1 MEVKAEERMGQQGVV
16 FYTAV
21 VVLSFCLMIHAALLR
36 LRILYLRFYPKIVSS
51 KQRSSDDTD
60 L

>member
-1 MEVKAEERMGQQGVV
+1 MEVKAEERMVQQGV
-16 FYTAV
+16 
-21 VVLSFCLMIHAALLR
+21 LHAALLR